1 MVRSIFIALAVAASL
16 FAFGWLGEVPG
27 GALVRAG
34 GGVALGVMVASFAYG
49 QITWMTVAA
58 GALSP
63 LAFAALEQRSLGF
76 ATAAMCMFWLAPR
89 FVLAATRRT
98 LAILVSTSATAALVG
113 GFVFAGNIDG
123 SLSASL
129 ASCVFAGSSLS
140 LVGILVPVDTST
152 AWALKTA
159 AAMIGSPARDSLER
173 AARAHGQASRLPSSA
188 AKRSQWRALVHLADR
203 RAALERMEGRD
214 AEEARRDLDERIATQ
229 CSELAP
235 VEDPVAAAAPKAEE
249 ATLDPS
255 EPEVTLADEPIALE
269 APPPPTARETAEP

>member
-34 GGVALGVMVASFAYG
+34 SGVALGVMVASFAYG

-63 LAFAALEQRSLGF
+63 LAFAALEQQSLGF
-76 ATAAMCMFWLAPR
+76 ATAAMCMLWLAPR
-89 FVLAATRRT
+89 FVLAETRRT
-98 LAILVSTSATAALVG
+98 LAILVAASATAALMG

-123 SLSASL
+123 TLSASI

-140 LVGILVPVDTST
+140 LVGILVPVDTSV

-159 AAMIGSPARDSLER
+159 AAI
-173 AARAHGQASRLPSSA
+173 
-188 AKRSQWRALVHLADR
+188 DR
-203 RAALERMEGRD
+203 FACA
-214 AEEARRDLDERIATQ
+214 
-229 CSELAP
+229 
-235 VEDPVAAAAPKAEE
+235 
-249 ATLDPS
+249 
-255 EPEVTLADEPIALE
+255 
-269 APPPPTARETAEP
+269 